1 MENMGTDVWVK
12 RVNIKLPF
20 RRSYMK
26 DSKSIHLNSQKASQQ
41 LKFHPPTQGTV
52 EVAPGLEHNA
62 PNIVYVTNLFDF
74 KSPPILIIYSL
85 HNTST

>member
-26 DSKSIHLNSQKASQQ
+26 DSKPIHLNSQKASQQ
-41 LKFHPPTQGTV
+41 LKFHPPTQGRSMH
-52 EVAPGLEHNA
+52 L
-62 PNIVYVTNLFDF
+62 DW
-74 KSPPILIIYSL
+74 
-85 HNTST
+85 NTMLLT

>member
-26 DSKSIHLNSQKASQQ
+26 DSKPIHLN
-41 LKFHPPTQGTV
+41 L
-52 EVAPGLEHNA
+52 
-62 PNIVYVTNLFDF
+62 
-74 KSPPILIIYSL
+74 
-85 HNTST
+85 